1 MKLGVVAVAAALAW
15 VSTGAAGAAQEIV
28 AVDTGPGVTVRVLLL
43 APTESPSATLLM
55 FPGGFGDNHF
65 GEKNGKVWLGKN
77 FLLRAARPLAARGL
91 LIAVIDTPSNH
102 PQGMDDAFRMGKA
115 HVEDVKKVLGVL
127 AERATVPIYLVG
139 TSRGTLSGAALATSL
154 DDPRVAGLIL
164 TSSIVESGRGRNRIA
179 TVYQLPLE
187 RITMPVLVV
196 HHRQDTCWATPIR
209 AAAGLPAALSGSA
222 KVNFVEVEGGDPPQS
237 DPCEALAPHGF
248 FGRERDVVAVIADWI
263 AGKPVPKEIGR

>member
-1 MKLGVVAVAAALAW
+1 MKLGVVAVAATLAW
-15 VSTGAAGAAQEIV
+15 VSSGAAGAAQEIV

-43 APTESPSATLLM
+43 APIESPSATLLM

-65 GEKNGKVWLGKN
+65 GAKNGKVWLGKN

-102 PQGMDDAFRMGKA
+102 PQGMDDEFRMGKA

-127 AERATVPIYLVG
+127 AERATVPVYLVG

-154 DDPRVAGLIL
+154 NDPRVAGLIL
-164 TSSIVESGRGRNRIA
+164 TSSVVESGRGRNRIA
-179 TVYQLPLE
+179 TVYQLPLK

-196 HHRQDTCWATPIR
+196 HHRQDACWATPIR
-209 AAAGLPAALSGSA
+209 AASGLPAALSGSA

-237 DPCEALAPHGF
+237 DPCEGFAPHGF
-248 FGRERDVVAVIADWI
+248 FGRERDVVAVIADWV
-263 AGKPVPKEIGR
+263 AGKPVPTEIGR